1 MGALRARGRR
11 RRTRAEAPSGGCK
24 TSRGTSV
31 RRCITRIVTS
41 SIAEVVRRATT
52 ARRCGVF
59 RRGERVVSGR
69 DDGRRDGCL
78 RSDDDGGGDRETRA
92 EIAASGVRVRGEE
105 E

>member
-1 MGALRARGRR
+1 MGALTRGDGAGA
-11 RRTRAEAPSGGCK
+11 RAEAPSGGCK

-41 SIAEVVRRATT
+41 SIAKVVRRATT

-69 DDGRRDGCL
+69 DDGGATVVFDQATTEEATGNSRRD
-78 RSDDDGGGDRETRA
+78 RRVWRA
-92 EIAASGVRVRGEE
+92 RAG
-105 E
+105 